1 MSAPELSE
9 LNELEATIASVDGQ
23 DGQVQ
28 VPMTVGWL
36 KQVLKEVTAAREAQ
50 RALGRVFGDRST

>member
-1 MSAPELSE
+1 MNSPELID
-9 LNELEATIASVDGQ
+9 LDDLKATIASVEGQ

-36 KQVLKEVTAAREAQ
+36 KQVLKEVEAAREAA
-50 RALGRVFGDRST
+50 RNLGRVFGDRST